1 MVYDTPWNRG
11 GFHACA
17 NGGYQATFP
26 SDHVAWVRAR
36 LLRVQMS
43 YTSSI
48 TTPKDAHKRLVL
60 QVYLGS
66 NTSRLEFSTIKTLP
80 SREELDISLSIVNSK
95 ACFYT
100 HALHALLAWSAL
112 ARCLLLHGCEIK
124 SGSCLGTRLPLFLDC
139 WWTKVSFLHHGT
151 KPICTQIWDPIWP
164 VY

>member
-1 MVYDTPWNRG
+1 MGVFAHAQTVDTRPLFPPTTWP
-11 GFHACA
+11 
-17 NGGYQATFP
+17 GYELGYSEYKCHT
-26 SDHVAWVRAR
+26 
-36 LLRVQMS
+36 LR
-43 YTSSI
+43 SSI